1 MAGERSPAVQWS
13 RGAHAALRSIMDNKA
28 TTATHAIDA
37 LAQAPPPPRRIAA
50 IDDPN
55 RYWFAR
61 HSKSIIFMILTLAVV
76 GIYEAFTLPI
86 AVFPTTN
93 FPRIIVGVDNGVMPI
108 NQMEVTITR
117 PIEEAVNSVPGLQE
131 VYSIT
136 SRGSAEI
143 DLNFDWGVDMVLTL
157 QRVQAA
163 ISRIQSTL
171 PSTVQI
177 DAQRLDFASFP
188 ILGYSLTSDK
198 VSQTRLWELATYE
211 LKPRLNRLNGVA
223 SVLVQGGQQP
233 EFQITP
239 DPARMLRAHVGV
251 QDILDAVNHTNLID
265 SPGLLSQNH
274 QLYLGLVT
282 AQAQNPD
289 QLGDIV
295 IKTNGDVPVRI
306 RDIGT
311 VSPSSAPVYT
321 IVTANGK
328 SAVLLSINRQPNSN
342 TVEVANEV
350 HQEIQDLLPSLP
362 SGVKLEVFYDQSNI
376 VEASIGS
383 VRDAIII
390 GLFLAGIIIWLFLRD
405 FGTAIM
411 TGLVVPVTILVTFI
425 VMKIMGQSFNMMT
438 LGGLAAAGGLVID
451 DAIVVVENIVLHRDG
466 GEGPLRA
473 TASALKE
480 LTIPL
485 IGSTLTPIVV
495 FLPLISITGVTGTF
509 FRALAVAMSVSLLT
523 SLVLALSWTTNLGT
537 FLIRRGKH
545 GAEAEIPATNGASES
560 NGGSGGPNELGGE
573 LGGEFGRSDNGP
585 RGATSGEED
594 GGDSA
599 EMLQIRRMM
608 AAEEASLRGGWFER
622 IINFYERWLRRAF
635 AHPLALGGLCA
646 ILIVISYFSYKALGT
661 GLLPAMDEGGFIL
674 DYVTPPGSSL
684 QETNRMVSHMEQ
696 IVRTLPEV
704 ESTSRRTGLQLGL
717 AAVTEANTGDISV
730 KLKDKRSR
738 SVEEVIEDVRAK
750 VTVAEPAV
758 DVDFHQMLE
767 DMIGDLTG
775 DPKPVMIRLYSDD
788 VDALTQWAPR
798 VGDAIGGIYINGKKP
813 IVDVDDGIDSS
824 MSGPAVVFTVDP
836 VRAAK
841 AGFTTD
847 QLTTVASAIVDGEPA
862 TTPVVINDRPYTV
875 RVRYPKAD
883 RASVEAMRNTV
894 LVNSNGGTTTLGAV
908 SDVSELPGQIEV
920 TRDNLQRAVVVS
932 ARLEAID
939 LKTGI
944 TAVQKAVNDLKL
956 PPSIRVE
963 YAGTYKEQQK
973 SFGELLTVL
982 LLAMVLVFIV
992 LLLEFRAFSAPV
1004 AILSSAVLSTSGV
1017 FFALLITRTTF
1028 DVSSFMGLIMVIG
1041 IVAKNG
1047 ILLLDANQK
1056 FRSVGFSAEE
1066 ALVQAGR
1073 RRLRPIMMTAMAA
1086 VAGMLPLS
1094 LAIGSGSQMLQPL
1107 AIAVIGGI
1115 LISMILSL
1123 VITPAMEFFMTR
1135 RSQEAVGT

>member
-1 MAGERSPAVQWS
+1 
-13 RGAHAALRSIMDNKA
+13 MDNK
-28 TTATHAIDA
+28 TTTTTHSVEAPT
-37 LAQAPPPPRRIAA
+37 QAPPPPRRIAPV
-50 IDDPN
+50 DDPN

-76 GIYEAFTLPI
+76 GIYEALTLPI

-117 PIEEAVNSVPGLQE
+117 PIEEAVNSVPGLQQ

-143 DLNFDWGVDMVLTL
+143 DLDFDWGVDMVLTL
-157 QRVQAA
+157 QQVEAA

-171 PSTVQI
+171 PQTAQI
-177 DAQRLDFASFP
+177 EAHRLDFASFP

-198 VSQTRLWELATYE
+198 VPQTQLWELATYE
-211 LKPRLNRLNGVA
+211 LKPRLNRLSGVA

-233 EFQITP
+233 EFQIMP
-239 DPARMLRAHVGV
+239 DSARMLRAHVAL

-274 QLYLGLVT
+274 QLYLGLIT
-282 AQAQNPD
+282 AQAQNPQ

-306 RDIGT
+306 RDVGK

-321 IVTANGK
+321 IVTANSK
-328 SAVLLSINRQPNSN
+328 PAVLLSINRQPDSN
-342 TVEVANEV
+342 TVQVANEV

-362 SGVKLEVFYDQSNI
+362 SGVNLQAFYDQSNI

-411 TGLVVPVTILVTFI
+411 TGLVVPVTIMVTFI

-545 GAEAEIPATNGASES
+545 GAEPEIPAPNGANEINGG
-560 NGGSGGPNELGGE
+560 NGGSNEFGGSVNGPQGATPVQEEGGE
-573 LGGEFGRSDNGP
+573 
-585 RGATSGEED
+585 
-594 GGDSA
+594 SA
-599 EMLQIRRMM
+599 EMEQIRRMM
-608 AAEEASLRGGWFER
+608 VAEEASLRGGWFER

-635 AHPLALGGLCA
+635 AHPVVLGGLCA

-661 GLLPAMDEGGFIL
+661 GLLPAMDEGGFVL

-696 IVRTLPEV
+696 IARSIPEV
-704 ESTSRRTGLQLGL
+704 EQTSRRTGLQLGL
-717 AAVTEANTGDISV
+717 AAVTEANTGDIFI
-730 KLKDKRSR
+730 KLKDKRNWFDVLSRSSPAARRNR

-750 VTVAEPAV
+750 VAVAEPAV

-788 VDALTQWAPR
+788 VDSLTQWAPR
-798 VGDAIGGIYINGKKP
+798 VADSIGGIYINGKKP
-813 IVDVDDGIDSS
+813 IVDVDDGIDST

-875 RVRYPKAD
+875 RVRYPKGA
-883 RASVEAMRNTV
+883 RASLEAMRDTV
-894 LVNSNGGTTTLGAV
+894 LVNANGGTTTLGAV
-908 SDVSELPGQIEV
+908 ADVSELPGQIEV

-932 ARLEAID
+932 SRLEAID

-973 SFGELLTVL
+973 SFRELLTVL

-1056 FRSVGFSAEE
+1056 FRSVGFSPEE

-1073 RRLRPIMMTAMAA
+1073 RRLRPIVMTAMAA

-1094 LAIGSGSQMLQPL
+1094 LAIGAGSQMLQPL

-1115 LISMILSL
+1115 LISMVLSL
-1123 VITPAMEFFMTR
+1123 VITPAMEFFITGKR
-1135 RSQEAVGT
+1135 QAAAGA

>member
-1 MAGERSPAVQWS
+1 ME
-13 RGAHAALRSIMDNKA
+13 NK
-28 TTATHAIDA
+28 TTTTIKTVS
-37 LAQAPPPPRRIAA
+37 LPPPRRVAPT
-50 IDDPN
+50 DDPN
-55 RYWFAR
+55 HYWFSR
-61 HSKSIIFMILTLAVV
+61 HSKSIIFMILTLAAI

-117 PIEEAVNSVPGLQE
+117 PIEEAVNSVPGLQN
-131 VYSIT
+131 VRSIT

-143 DLNFDWGVDMVLTL
+143 DLDFSWDVDMVLTL
-157 QRVQAA
+157 QQVQSA
-163 ISRIQSTL
+163 ISRVQSSL
-171 PSTVQI
+171 PSTAQI
-177 DAQRLDFASFP
+177 DAHRLDFASFP
-188 ILGYSLTSDK
+188 ILGYSITSDK
-198 VSQTRLWELATYE
+198 VPQTQLWEMATYD
-211 LKPRLNRLNGVA
+211 LKPRLNRLDGVA

-233 EFQITP
+233 EFQIVP
-239 DPARMLRAHVGV
+239 DPARMLRAHVAL

-265 SPGLLSQNH
+265 SPGLLSRNH
-274 QLYLGLVT
+274 QLFLGLVT
-282 AQAQNPD
+282 AQAQNPE
-289 QLGDIV
+289 QIGDIV

-311 VSPSSAPVYT
+311 VSPSSAPAYT
-321 IVTANGK
+321 VVTANGK
-328 SAVLLSINRQPNSN
+328 PAILVSINRQPSSN
-342 TVEVANEV
+342 TVQVANEV
-350 HQEIQDLLPSLP
+350 HQEIQNITPSLP
-362 SGVKLEVFYDQSNI
+362 SGVDLRVFYDQSNI
-376 VEASIGS
+376 VKGSIGS

-390 GLFLAGIIIWLFLRD
+390 GLFLSGLIIWLFLRD
-405 FGTAIM
+405 WGTAIM
-411 TGLVVPVTILVTFI
+411 TGLVVPVTIMVTFI

-466 GEGPLRA
+466 GEGPLQA

-509 FRALAVAMSVSLLT
+509 FRALAIAMSVSLLT

-545 GAEAEIPATNGASES
+545 DTVPETTGTNGT
-560 NGGSGGPNELGGE
+560 NGGPE
-573 LGGEFGRSDNGP
+573 EFGNGV
-585 RGATSGEED
+585 D
-594 GGDSA
+594 GPQAAGQGMEPASADSA
-599 EMLQIRRMM
+599 EMEQIRRMM

-622 IINFYERWLRRAF
+622 IIQFYERWLRRAF
-635 AHPLALGGLCA
+635 AHPFALGGLCG

-661 GLLPAMDEGGFIL
+661 DLLPHMDEGGFIV

-684 QETNRMVSHMEQ
+684 QETSRMVSHIEQ

-730 KLKDKRSR
+730 KLKDQRSR
-738 SVEEVIEDVRAK
+738 TVDEIIADVRTK
-750 VTVAEPAV
+750 VTAAEPAV
-758 DVDFHQMLE
+758 DVDFHQVLE

-788 VDALTQWAPR
+788 VDALKQWAPR
-798 VGDAIGGIYINGKKP
+798 VADTLEGVYINNKKP
-813 IVDVDDGIDSS
+813 IVDVDNGIDSTT
-824 MSGPAVVFTVDP
+824 SGPAVVFTVDP

-847 QLTTVASAIVDGEPA
+847 QLSIVTSSIVDGEPA
-862 TTPVVINDRPYTV
+862 TTPVVINDRPYVV
-875 RVRYPKAD
+875 RVRYPKQS
-883 RASVEAMRNTV
+883 RSSLESMKNTL
-894 LVNSNGGTTTLGAV
+894 LVNSNGGTATLGAM
-908 SDVSELPGQIEV
+908 SDISEVPGQIEV
-920 TRDNLQRAVVVS
+920 MRDNLQRDVVVA
-932 ARLEAID
+932 ARLEGID
-939 LKTGI
+939 LGTGVL
-944 TAVQKAVNDLKL
+944 AVQKAVNDLKL
-956 PPSIRVE
+956 PIRVE
-963 YAGTYKEQQK
+963 YAGTAREQQK
-973 SFGELLTVL
+973 SFRELLTVL
-982 LLAMVLVFIV
+982 LLALVLVFVV
-992 LLLEFRAFSAPV
+992 LLLEFRAFSAPL

-1017 FFALLITRTTF
+1017 FFALLLTRTTF
-1028 DVSSFMGLIMVIG
+1028 NVSSFMGLIMVIG

-1056 FRSVGFSAEE
+1056 FRLVGFSAEE
-1066 ALVQAGR
+1066 AMVQAGR
-1073 RRLRPIMMTAMAA
+1073 RRLRPIVMTAMAA

-1094 LAIGSGSQMLQPL
+1094 LAIGAGSQMLQPL

-1115 LISMILSL
+1115 LISMVLSL

-1135 RSQEAVGT
+1135 KSGPVAEA